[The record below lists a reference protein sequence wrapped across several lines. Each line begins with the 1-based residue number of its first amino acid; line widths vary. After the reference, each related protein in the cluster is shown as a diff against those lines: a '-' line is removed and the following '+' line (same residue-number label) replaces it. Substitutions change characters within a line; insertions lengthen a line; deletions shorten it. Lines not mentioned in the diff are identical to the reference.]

1 MIQLNF
7 FAIFWNILM
16 FTHPLRAS
24 LLGTLAAILLIP
36 VSHAASDVPETI
48 TVELHFTPD
57 LENGKRVYAVCESC
71 HLPDGWGNRDGV
83 YPQLAGQHA
92 SVLMKQLL
100 DIREGRRD
108 NPVMYPFVQE
118 RTIGGYQNLADVVA
132 YISTLPMTP
141 NQGQGRW
148 GRSSAEYLEGERL
161 YQEKCAAC
169 HGVEGEG
176 NSVARFPR
184 LQGQHY
190 AYLLHQ
196 ARLIATWQRKADP
209 AMEAI
214 LATLSDEQIRQIMNY
229 VSRIPVPREDLED
242 LSEEEK

>member
-1 MIQLNF
+1 MLSPAVRAGLVGVL
-7 FAIFWNILM
+7 AIFFSPIVSIAE
-16 FTHPLRAS
+16 P
-24 LLGTLAAILLIP
+24 GIP
-36 VSHAASDVPETI
+36 DII
-48 TVELHFTPD
+48 TVELYFQPD
-57 LENGKRVYAVCESC
+57 IENGKRVYEVCESC

-100 DIREGRRD
+100 DIREGRRE

-141 NQGQGRW
+141 HQGRGRW
-148 GRSSAEYLEGERL
+148 GRASGEYQEGERL
-161 YQEKCAAC
+161 YAEKCAVC
-169 HGVEGEG
+169 HGAEGEG
-176 NSVARFPR
+176 NAEARFPR

-196 ARLIATWQRKADP
+196 ARLIGTRQRVADP
-209 AMEAI
+209 AMEAV
-214 LATLSDEQIRQIMNY
+214 LGTLSDEQVQMIMNY
-229 VSRIPVPREDLED
+229 ISRIPVPREDLMD
-242 LSEEEK
+242 LAEAEQ